1 MFDPVLFLLASILLT
16 LAPGPDIIQVLTRS
30 ITQGRRAGIAA
41 TLGFASGVF
50 FHTILAVLG
59 IAVLIRSSPL
69 AFGIVKYAG
78 AAYLA
83 YIGLRSLT
91 NRGGFALQKDKEIT
105 TLSLIYKQSV
115 IGNVLNPKVT
125 LFFLS
130 FLPQFVDSHAAHVE
144 VQMLVLGAIFML
156 QTILVFGLI
165 ALLSGWIGDRLKTQP
180 RILNRLNFFAGC
192 VFIGLGLHIVW
203 SKS

>member
-41 TLGFASGVF
+41 TLGFASGVL

-105 TLSLIYKQSV
+105 LSLIYKQSV
-115 IGNVLNPKVT
+115 IGNALNPKVT
-125 LFFLS
+125 FFFLS
-130 FLPQFVDSHAAHVE
+130 FLPQFVDSHAVHIE

-165 ALLSGWIGDRLKTQP
+165 ALLSGWIGDCLKTQP
-180 RILNRLNFFAGC
+180 RIVNRLNFFAGC

-203 SKS
+203 SEN